1 MVRHNL
7 YDQQLDLLMATRDSL
22 YFFLCIKGRKTYAC
36 NVILRDLK
44 SFYIGLSRHGSREIM
59 VQKKWLQAVV
69 HVVIFMQVVVAKLK
83 KYSTKVFLD
92 HHF

>member
-1 MVRHNL
+1 
-7 YDQQLDLLMATRDSL
+7 
-22 YFFLCIKGRKTYAC
+22 
-36 NVILRDLK
+36 
-44 SFYIGLSRHGSREIM
+44 M

-83 KYSTKVFLD
+83 KCSTKVFLD

>member
-1 MVRHNL
+1 M
-7 YDQQLDLLMATRDSL
+7 
-22 YFFLCIKGRKTYAC
+22 G
-36 NVILRDLK
+36 
-44 SFYIGLSRHGSREIM
+44 
-59 VQKKWLQAVV
+59 QKKWLQTKPVV